1 MGSRYVVYRDD
12 VEPRVTAGSLA
23 RPVLTEAFGCTYL
36 TQTVLTI
43 APGATYSHASGE
55 HEELLFVLRGRGR
68 LLLDGT
74 AAPFGPESG
83 IYIASDET

>member
-1 MGSRYVVYRDD
+1 M
-12 VEPRVTAGSLA
+12 
-23 RPVLTEAFGCTYL
+23 
-36 TQTVLTI
+36 LTI